1 LANGDHGTVARMS
14 TDDLAAATA
23 ALRAARDEV
32 DGAQDRAAAMVAEA
46 RAEVERKRSD
56 LATAI
61 VDAAKRGVRQREI
74 VRVTGYSRERVRQ
87 ICRAAG
93 LESDEG

>member
-1 LANGDHGTVARMS
+1 MS